1 MALQNKSVQKRIV
14 TNASLSPEDVT
25 LLHYTFE
32 VIFILIISKKKL
44 NKITF
49 HIFCLVDRGFD
60 EHIFHRLSEE
70 VIFKKGL
77 VLKRDKR
84 AKINMFVDS

>member
-1 MALQNKSVQKRIV
+1 M
-14 TNASLSPEDVT
+14 
-25 LLHYTFE
+25 
-32 VIFILIISKKKL
+32 
-44 NKITF
+44 
-49 HIFCLVDRGFD
+49 DRGFD